1 MLREGCKLRV
11 KDFNFDTGMLSVR
24 GKGEKT
30 RTVPIPERLVP
41 ELLAQ
46 LESAMILHD
55 EDLKA
60 GFAGVFLD
68 DQLEKKYPKAAKDLV
83 WQPRDFASQASAK
96 AGCTVVRGRSL
107 MSFGAVGSC

>member
-68 DQLEKKYPKAAKDLV
+68 DQIEKKYPKAAKDLV